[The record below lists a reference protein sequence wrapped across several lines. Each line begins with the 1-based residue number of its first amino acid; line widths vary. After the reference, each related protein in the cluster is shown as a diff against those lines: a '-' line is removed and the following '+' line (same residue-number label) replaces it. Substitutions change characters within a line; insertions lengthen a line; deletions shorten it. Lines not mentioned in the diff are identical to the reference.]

1 MRNKKVQ
8 QVVAVATPHLQPD
21 ERIEVIAFANVG
33 RVSIKRKVAT
43 TAVVGA
49 LTGGMLIVNVRPRKT
64 YLTITG
70 QRLVFF
76 NADTAIGRPGKLLF
90 TLPRALVTISEAKK
104 GVLMMK
110 ADLAVEG
117 QDQGLRLTFP
127 RVAFDDGDRVLSV
140 LRAQVTGRRGD
151 RSR

>member
-1 MRNKKVQ
+1 MRDNRVQ
-8 QVVAVATPHLQPD
+8 QVVAAATPHLQRD
-21 ERIEVIAFANVG
+21 ERIEIVAFANVG
-33 RVSIKRKVAT
+33 RVSVKRRVAT
-43 TAVVGA
+43 TAAAAA
-49 LTGGMLIVNVRPRKT
+49 LTGGILIVNVRPRKT
-64 YLTITG
+64 YLTITS

-127 RVAFDDGDRVLSV
+127 RVAFDDGNRVLSA
-140 LRAQVTGRRGD
+140 LRA
-151 RSR
+151 S